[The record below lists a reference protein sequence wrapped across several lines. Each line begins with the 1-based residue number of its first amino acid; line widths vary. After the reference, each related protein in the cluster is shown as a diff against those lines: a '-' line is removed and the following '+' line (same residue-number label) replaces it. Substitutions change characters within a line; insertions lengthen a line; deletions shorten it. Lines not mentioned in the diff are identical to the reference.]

1 MMFLFTGKVVVKG
14 WTSFPGCTGTN
25 INKMFLSTGKVGAAA
40 GIVSHVV

>member
-14 WTSFPGCTGTN
+14 WTSFPGCTY

-40 GIVSHVV
+40 GIVSHAV